1 VTVTP
6 VRFPA
11 LDGYVLGGF
20 LHTGADQEP
29 VHAVVFA
36 TGGGIRAEAYR
47 HFLSYLASHGIAVL
61 AFDYRGIGESRPPQ
75 LRGFVAGF
83 EDWAEYDAGGAIA
96 WMAARYPKASL
107 TGMGH
112 SIGALMIGASTTAT
126 ALTQLVLIAPH
137 TGYHGDYAFAVRWM
151 VRFAWRVAGPSLR
164 SAFGYFPARMLRLG
178 EDLPARVALQW
189 AGYVSPE
196 MPLGIDDGDHQRERR
211 LLDHMSSL
219 HKRALV
225 VSIDDDPWATE
236 NGVRRAMHAYRNLT
250 IVRRVIQSLPGQT
263 KLGHWD
269 FFRRRMSGLLWP
281 FALHFIK
288 SPSDQGRHTSALAA
302 EGRSYE
308 HDAAQT

>member
-1 VTVTP
+1 MTVTP

-20 LHTGADQEP
+20 LHVGVDAEP

-36 TGGGIRAEAYR
+36 TGGGIRAETYR
-47 HFLSYLASHGIAVL
+47 HFLSYLAGHGIAVL
-61 AFDYRGIGESRPPQ
+61 AFDYRGIGESRPLQ

-112 SIGALMIGASTTAT
+112 SIGALMIGAPALAT

-137 TGYHGDYAFAVRWM
+137 TGYHGDYKFAVRWM
-151 VRFAWRVAGPSLR
+151 VRLAWRFAGPPLR
-164 SAFGYFPARMLRLG
+164 LAFGYFPAGLLRLG

-189 AGYVSPE
+189 GRHVTPE
-196 MPLGIDDGDHQRERR
+196 MPLGIDRGNRGRERL
-211 LLDHMSSL
+211 LLDQISDL
-219 HKRALV
+219 HKLALV
-225 VSIDDDPWATE
+225 ISIDDDSWATE

-250 IVRRVIQSLPGQT
+250 IARRVVQMKQYQVP
-263 KLGHWD
+263 LGHWG
-269 FFRRRMSGLLWP
+269 FFRRRMSEKLWP
-281 FALHFIK
+281 LVLNFVK
-288 SPSDQGRHTSALAA
+288 SLGTQEHRIRSLTTQGQSH
-302 EGRSYE
+302 E

>member
-1 VTVTP
+1 MAMS
-6 VRFPA
+6 F
-11 LDGYVLGGF
+11 GGF
-20 LHTGADQEP
+20 LHTGADHEP

-36 TGGGIRAEAYR
+36 TGGGIRAEVYGTSSAIWR
-47 HFLSYLASHGIAVL
+47 VTEWPCLRSTIAGSVNPGPRSC
-61 AFDYRGIGESRPPQ
+61 ADSSPDSKTGPNTMPVARSRGCRRDIR
-75 LRGFVAGF
+75 RRA
-83 EDWAEYDAGGAIA
+83 
-96 WMAARYPKASL
+96 L

-112 SIGALMIGASTTAT
+112 SIGSLMIGASTTAT

-137 TGYHGDYAFAVRWM
+137 TGYHGDYAFAVRCM
-151 VRFAWRVAGPSLR
+151 VRLAWRVAGPPLR
-164 SAFGYFPARMLRLG
+164 RAFGYFPARMLRLG

-225 VSIDDDPWATE
+225 ISIDDDPWATE
-236 NGVRRAMHAYRNLT
+236 NGVRRAMHAYRKLI
-250 IVRRVIQSLPGQT
+250 IVRRVIQPLPAQT
-263 KLGHWD
+263 KLGHWG
-269 FFRRRMSGLLWP
+269 FFRRRMSGSLWP
-281 FALHFIK
+281 FALRFIK
-288 SPSDQGRHTSALAA
+288 SPSGQGRYTIALAA